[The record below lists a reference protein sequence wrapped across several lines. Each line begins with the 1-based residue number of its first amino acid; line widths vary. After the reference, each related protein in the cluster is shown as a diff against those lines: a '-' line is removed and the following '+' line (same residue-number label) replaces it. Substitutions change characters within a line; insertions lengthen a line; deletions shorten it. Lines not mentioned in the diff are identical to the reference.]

1 VGRRAGRR
9 RDPGA
14 CVSTLLAPLLLAGLS
29 RRRGYQLLCVLALAA
44 TAWIYRTPAGWTD
57 TAFLGLMP
65 WGMAVKIFVLGMTAT
80 AFFGFFPLYLPE
92 LFPTRVRAT
101 GQGVCY
107 NTGRLVAVPFVLL
120 SGKLV
125 ETLGG
130 FQSAAA
136 AITLVYAAGLVVALF
151 ARETAGQTLQD

>member
-1 VGRRAGRR
+1 MA
-9 RDPGA
+9 A
-14 CVSTLLAPLLLAGLS
+14 KIF
-29 RRRGYQLLCVLALAA
+29 AL
-44 TAWIYRTPAGWTD
+44 
-57 TAFLGLMP
+57 
-65 WGMAVKIFVLGMTAT
+65 GMAAT

-130 FQSAAA
+130 FQQAAA
-136 AITLVYAAGLVVALF
+136 AITLVYAAGLFVACF
-151 ARETAGQTLQD
+151 ARETAGQALQD

>member
-1 VGRRAGRR
+1 
-9 RDPGA
+9 
-14 CVSTLLAPLLLAGLS
+14 
-29 RRRGYQLLCVLALAA
+29 LLCLLALAA
-44 TAWIYRTPAGWTD
+44 TAWIYRTPAEWSGEL
-57 TAFLGLMP
+57 FLGLMP
-65 WGMAVKIFVLGMTAT
+65 GLMAAKIFVLGMAAT

-130 FQSAAA
+130 FQQAAA
-136 AITLVYAAGLVVALF
+136 AITLVYAAGLFVAFF
-151 ARETAGQTLQD
+151 ARETAGQALQD